1 MNSEERRR
9 RRRERREA
17 ERARKRAE
25 RQRELTLAKVAD
37 IGSLHRAAQKA
48 KRGVQWKASVQ
59 RYMKDELRNV
69 VKARNQL
76 LQGEDV
82 RRGFHE
88 FDLMER
94 GKLRH
99 IASVHYSERVI
110 QKSLSQNVLVPAL
123 TTSFIRNNT
132 ANTKGRG
139 LEDAMRRLKRD
150 LVRNYR
156 ERGTEG
162 YILLVD
168 FSNYFGSLDH
178 QGINGM
184 VSDSVDDDDTT
195 ALSRSFVDACGE
207 VGLSLGSEPNQI
219 CAVAYPGRIDHFVTE
234 TLRLPYGRYMDDSYV
249 IAEDKL
255 TLQIALALIRDMA
268 GRMGLA
274 INEKKTRI
282 VKLSKGFTWL
292 KKKWSY
298 GENGRIVVRPSRET
312 ITRERRKLKAQAR
325 LVASGEMSMEEVRQS
340 YQSWRGGMKRLDAWR
355 TVQRMDALYR
365 ELFSRPK

>member
-1 MNSEERRR
+1 MNSEERHR
-9 RRRERREA
+9 RRRERREK

-25 RQRELTLAKVAD
+25 RQEGLTLESVAD
-37 IGSLHRAAQKA
+37 LGSLHRAAQQARK
-48 KRGVQWKASVQ
+48 GVQWKASVQ
-59 RYMKDELRNV
+59 RYMKDELRNIV
-69 VKARNQL
+69 RARNQL
-76 LQGEDV
+76 LNGEDV

-110 QKSLSQNVLVPAL
+110 QKSLSKNVLVPAL
-123 TTSFIRNNT
+123 TASFIRNNT

-150 LVRNYR
+150 LARNYR
-156 ERGTEG
+156 ERGTGG

-168 FSNYFGSLDH
+168 FSNYFGSIDH
-178 QGINGM
+178 DGVNGM
-184 VSDSVDDDDTT
+184 VARAVDDREAA
-195 ALSRSFVDACGE
+195 ALSRSFVDACGD

-219 CAVAYPGRIDHFVTE
+219 CAVAFPGRIDHLVTE
-234 TLRLPYGRYMDDSYV
+234 VLRLPYGRYMDDSYA

-255 TLQIALALIRDMA
+255 TLHIALALMRDMA
-268 GRMGLA
+268 GRAGLTV
-274 INEKKTRI
+274 NERKTRI

-298 GENGRIVVRPSRET
+298 GENGRIVVRPSRDT

-325 LVASGEMSMEEVRQS
+325 LVATGEMDMEEVEQS
-340 YQSWRGGMKRLDAWR
+340 YQSWRGGMKRLDAHR
-355 TVQRMDALYR
+355 TVLRMDALYR
-365 ELFSRPK
+365 ELFSRR

>member
-1 MNSEERRR
+1 M
-9 RRRERREA
+9 
-17 ERARKRAE
+17 
-25 RQRELTLAKVAD
+25 TLQSVAD
-37 IGSLHRAAQKA
+37 IGSLHIAAQKA
-48 KRGVQWKASVQ
+48 KKGVQWKASVQ

-69 VKARNQL
+69 VKAKRQL
-76 LQGEDV
+76 ESGEDV

-123 TTSFIRNNT
+123 TASFIRNNT

-139 LEDAMRRLKRD
+139 LEDAMERLKRD
-150 LVRNYR
+150 LARNYR
-156 ERGTEG
+156 ERGTDG

-168 FSNYFGSLDH
+168 FSNYFGSIDH
-178 QGINGM
+178 SGVNSM
-184 VSDSVDDDDTT
+184 VSSAVDDADST
-195 ALSRSFVDACGE
+195 ALSRSFVDACGD

-234 TLRLPYGRYMDDSYV
+234 MLRLPYGRYMDDSYV
-249 IAEDKL
+249 LAGDKL
-255 TLQIALALIRDMA
+255 TLQIALALIRDMSA
-268 GRMGLA
+268 RMGLT
-274 INEKKTRI
+274 INERKTSI
-282 VKLSKGFTWL
+282 IKLSKGFTWL

-298 GENGRIVVRPSRET
+298 GDNGRIVVRPSRDT
-312 ITRERRKLKAQAR
+312 VTRERRKLKAQAR
-325 LVASGEMSMEEVRQS
+325 LVASGDMTMDEVRQS
-340 YQSWRGGMKRLDAWR
+340 YQSWRGGMKRLDSWR

-365 ELFSRPK
+365 ELFSRIR